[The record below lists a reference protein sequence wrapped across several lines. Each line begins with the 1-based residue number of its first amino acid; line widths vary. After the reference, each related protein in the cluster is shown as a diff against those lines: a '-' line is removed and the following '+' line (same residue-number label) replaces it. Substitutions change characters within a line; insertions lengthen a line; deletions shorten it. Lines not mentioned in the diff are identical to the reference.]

1 MLLCFCYVT
10 GLIGA
15 LVIWKLMLPI
25 FNLADI
31 ETVLVTR
38 AKWKSPTKQEKA
50 YLGDGTETEHKE

>member
-1 MLLCFCYVT
+1 MLLYICYVT

-31 ETVLVTR
+31 ET
-38 AKWKSPTKQEKA
+38 AGNKSWMK
-50 YLGDGTETEHKE
+50 